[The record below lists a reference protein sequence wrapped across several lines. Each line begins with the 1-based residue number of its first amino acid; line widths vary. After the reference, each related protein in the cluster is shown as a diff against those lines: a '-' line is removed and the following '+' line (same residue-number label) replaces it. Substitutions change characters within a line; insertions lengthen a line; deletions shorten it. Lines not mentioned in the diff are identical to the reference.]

1 MPTKDLPAVELT
13 GPKHLAVASKPVPP
27 VAHLLLIEA
36 ALGLPLLAV
45 VAIGLWLLFRRQAR
59 QRQESERQLREFLA
73 TAGHELRNALTT
85 VSCYAQLARLEHPQ
99 PDDSPQPGHPHPGH
113 PRDDALARVSEET
126 ERMASLI
133 DELVLLTRL
142 DLRQPLEHRSVD
154 LPQLCRDA
162 VAVVRDL
169 HPGHPVRL
177 IVAPGKHTVTGDPLW
192 LRQVVVNLLTNSRLH
207 TPEGTTTTLGLGTEE
222 GGYRVI
228 EVIDD
233 GPGVPP
239 ELFPR
244 IFDRFV
250 RGEGAT
256 AAGSG
261 LGLSIVAAVAAAHGG
276 TVTLERFGQ
285 GAWFRVRLPG

>member
-1 MPTKDLPAVELT
+1 MEMTGWKRRMFWPAA
-13 GPKHLAVASKPVPP
+13 G
-27 VAHLLLIEA
+27 LLLAAGLVILGAGTDTLLTASAPLTAHELLEA
-36 ALGLPLLAV
+36 EACFGLPLLAV
-45 VAIGLWLLFRRQAR
+45 AGAGVALLFRRQAWE
-59 QRQESERQLREFLA
+59 RQESERRLREFLA

-85 VSCYAQLARLEHPQ
+85 VSCYVQLVQLGGPPEE
-99 PDDSPQPGHPHPGH
+99 
-113 PRDDALARVSEET
+113 ALGQAAAET

-133 DELVLLTRL
+133 DELALLTRL
-142 DLRQPLEHRSVD
+142 DLHQPLERRSVD

-162 VAVVRDL
+162 VAVVRDI
-169 HPGHPVRL
+169 HPGHQVRL
-177 IVAPGKHTVTGDPLW
+177 IVAPGRHTVTGDPLW
-192 LRQVVVNLLTNSRLH
+192 LHQVVVNLLANSRLH
-207 TPEGTTTTLGLGTEE
+207 TPEGTTTTLALGTEE

-239 ELFPR
+239 ELFPK

-250 RGEGAT
+250 RGASTT

-276 TVTLERFGQ
+276 TVTLERFGR